1 MQSLQRIISRVFW
14 RVSLNKKY
22 NLTIATDIK
31 GKGGVSSVLKVLDEA
46 GFYKDTNTKLITSHS
61 NYNNFNLFFQL
72 VTFSFCILKLLYNLV
87 FFNITLVHIHLASRG
102 SYKRKSILTRIVC
115 FFKVKII
122 IHLHGAEFK
131 EFYNNECDDAKKN
144 HIKNTFNMAD
154 KVIVLS
160 TQWLDWIDS
169 ILLDKSKGLVV
180 YNAVPELPI
189 FETKVEKHFN
199 FVFLGRLGERKGVA
213 DLIFAFSRV
222 LKLHPNARLLLG
234 GDGDLNK
241 YKQIVRD
248 LSIQNEVKFLGWISG
263 NEKLEI
269 LKKANSY
276 VLPSYNEGF
285 PMGVLEAMS
294 CKIPVI
300 ASRAGGIPDAIKSNE
315 EGILIDAGD
324 TNALVK
330 AMLFSIESPEKVES
344 MQNKAFIKYV
354 ENFSPN
360 TVVPQI
366 IKIYKDLGAI

>member
-1 MQSLQRIISRVFW
+1 MK
-14 RVSLNKKY
+14 NKI
-22 NLTIATDIK
+22 NITIATAIN
-31 GKGGVSSVLKVLDEA
+31 GKGGISTVLNVLNGD
-46 GFYKDTNTKLITSHS
+46 GFFEETNTKILTSHKRYS
-61 NYNNFNLFFQL
+61 KFNFLKQFITFLMCIISLFYYL
-72 VTFSFCILKLLYNLV
+72 T
-87 FFNITLVHIHLASRG
+87 FFNVGVVHIHMASRG
-102 SYKRKSILTRIVC
+102 SYKRKSMLVRITNL
-115 FFKVKII
+115 FNTKII
-122 IHLHGAEFK
+122 IHLHGAEFQD
-131 EFYNNECDDAKKN
+131 FYNNECNTCKKA
-144 HIKNTFNMAD
+144 HIKDTFNMAD

-160 TQWLDWIDS
+160 TQWLDWLNT
-169 ILLDKSKGLVV
+169 ILNDQSKGVVV
-180 YNAVPELPI
+180 YNAVPVLPI
-189 FETKVEKHFN
+189 KRVDQSEFFN
-199 FVFLGRLGERKGVA
+199 FVFLGRLGERKGVT
-213 DLIFAFSRV
+213 DLISAFSRV
-222 LKLHPNARLLLG
+222 IKLHPSARLLLG

-248 LSIQNEVKFLGWISG
+248 LSIENEVKFLGWISG

-300 ASRAGGIPDAIKSNE
+300 ASRAGGIPDAITSNE